1 MSRSTDG
8 VFAPRYRVVSAAIV
22 LTVTIFAFEGMAI
35 STAMPVAGAEL
46 GAARGYGLAFSVLVT
61 LQVLGTVLAGP
72 WCDTSGPLP
81 VVIAGQLLFAVGAAA
96 CAAATAYP
104 VFLLGRA
111 FAGLGTGLS
120 VVALYVIIGRFYPAS
135 LRPAVFTYVS
145 AAWVLPSLLGPS
157 VAAWLTESFSWRW
170 VFGIVCVPA
179 VAAAAVVASRARSV
193 EMGYADPARTPG
205 GLEDGLVDGMVAVD
219 GVDAVDGMDA
229 VGAADPAGRAAHLRT
244 AAIGIGVAAAAGV
257 VQYGAAQ
264 LRSVVSAAGAAIL
277 VGVVAILLTAPR
289 VLTPGTLTMRR
300 GLASVMTARLLLMA
314 AFNGVV
320 SFVPLMLTAERG
332 ASLPIVGVALT
343 VGSLG
348 WFAGAWVQGRSRWT
362 GRRWQLV
369 AGGGVG
375 LSAGL
380 LLCVLVA
387 ATSLPWPALAAGQLL
402 AGLGMGLATASTG
415 VLALELAPV
424 SDHGAAS
431 SSLQLSD
438 SLGSIIGL
446 STASAVYAAL
456 HVSPG
461 ADGGVYVVMWSALV
475 MLALL
480 VVAAGVRARVVRG

>member
-1 MSRSTDG
+1 MSRSTEG

-81 VVIAGQLLFAVGAAA
+81 VVIAGQLLFAAGAAA

-104 VFLLGRA
+104 VFLVGRA

-120 VVALYVIIGRFYPAS
+120 VVALYVIIGRFYPS
-135 LRPAVFTYVS
+135 GLRPTVFTYVS

-193 EMGYADPARTPG
+193 EMAYADPAPTTP
-205 GLEDGLVDGMVAVD
+205 DGLADVPVDGAD
-219 GVDAVDGMDA
+219 RLDADAGV
-229 VGAADPAGRAAHLRT
+229 DPAGRAAHLRT

-257 VQYGAAQ
+257 VQYGSAQ
-264 LRSVVSAAGAAIL
+264 LRTVVSAAGAAIL
-277 VGVVAILLTAPR
+277 VGVVAVLLTAPR

-332 ASLPIVGVALT
+332 ASLPIVGVTLT

-387 ATSLPWPALAAGQLL
+387 ATTLPWPVLAAGQLL

-438 SLGSIIGL
+438 SLGSITGL

-456 HVSPG
+456 HVSAG
-461 ADGGVYVVMWSALV
+461 ADRGVYVVMWSALV
-475 MLALL
+475 VLALL
-480 VVAAGVRARVVRG
+480 VIAAGVRARVERG